1 MTTVALPAFLLGH
14 HPTKKIVCVSY
25 SHELATKHAID
36 CRAVMQSDWYQR
48 LFPMTRIGEKNTEM
62 DFMTTQRGG
71 RFATSVGGTLT
82 GRGGDLFVIDDPQ
95 KPDEA
100 MSEASRTRANAWFEL
115 TLISRLNDKQ
125 KSAIVMVM
133 QRLHV
138 DDVAGLV
145 LEKGGWSHLDIPAIA
160 DEEQTF
166 RLYSGGT
173 QHRKVG
179 DLLDPK
185 REPQHVLDE
194 LKASMGTM
202 AFSAQYLQRPVPLAG
217 NLIKGSWFRFYDQA
231 PRIEETDFLVISWDT
246 AMKADQLADHSVG
259 TIWLVRGQT
268 SYLLDLV
275 RDKFEFPALK
285 RAVLSTRQRF
295 PSANI
300 LIEDK
305 GSGMSLIQQLRAENI
320 GVISI
325 KALDDKITRL
335 YATTPMFEAGSVLFP
350 KQAPWLDELINELLA
365 FPNYRHD
372 DQVDSISQALSWIR
386 KRLSIQPSYMFIDE
400 VY

>member
-1 MTTVALPAFLLGH
+1 MIFSSSTIR
-14 HPTKKIVCVSY
+14 KS
-25 SHELATKHAID
+25 
-36 CRAVMQSDWYQR
+36 R
-48 LFPMTRIGEKNTEM
+48 TRH
-62 DFMTTQRGG
+62 
-71 RFATSVGGTLT
+71 V
-82 GRGGDLFVIDDPQ
+82 
-95 KPDEA
+95 
-100 MSEASRTRANAWFEL
+100 EASRTRANAWFEL
-115 TLISRLNDKQ
+115 TLMSRLNDKQ

-173 QHRKVG
+173 QHRKIG

-202 AFSAQYLQRPVPLAG
+202 AFSAQYLQRPMPLAG

-305 GSGMSLIQQLRAENI
+305 GSGMSLISSSFAPRTSASSQSRRWTTRSRASTPLRRC
-320 GVISI
+320 S
-325 KALDDKITRL
+325 R
-335 YATTPMFEAGSVLFP
+335 P
-350 KQAPWLDELINELLA
+350 
-365 FPNYRHD
+365 
-372 DQVDSISQALSWIR
+372 ALSC
-386 KRLSIQPSYMFIDE
+386 SPSRRRGSTN
-400 VY
+400 

>member
-1 MTTVALPAFLLGH
+1 
-14 HPTKKIVCVSY
+14 
-25 SHELATKHAID
+25 
-36 CRAVMQSDWYQR
+36 
-48 LFPMTRIGEKNTEM
+48 
-62 DFMTTQRGG
+62 
-71 RFATSVGGTLT
+71 
-82 GRGGDLFVIDDPQ
+82 
-95 KPDEA
+95 
-100 MSEASRTRANAWFEL
+100 
-115 TLISRLNDKQ
+115 
-125 KSAIVMVM
+125 
-133 QRLHV
+133 
-138 DDVAGLV
+138 
-145 LEKGGWSHLDIPAIA
+145 
-160 DEEQTF
+160 
-166 RLYSGGT
+166 
-173 QHRKVG
+173 
-179 DLLDPK
+179 
-185 REPQHVLDE
+185 
-194 LKASMGTM
+194 M

-217 NLIKGSWFRFYDQA
+217 NLIKSSWFRFYDQA
-231 PRIEETDFLVISWDT
+231 PRIEGTDFLVISWDT

-285 RAVLSTRQRF
+285 RAVLLTRQGF

-320 GVISI
+320 GVIAI
-325 KALDDKITRL
+325 KVLDDKITLL

-372 DQVDSISQALSWIR
+372 DQADSLSQALSWIR